1 MIEFNLPEGL
11 QALFGRD
18 VEGFNLNKT
27 SRGKTGTPFWSMDFE
42 GRWYYM
48 PVRLGDVDLH
58 NPVMRIVSKKTI
70 IETHMTERVGSVKEI
85 INRQDYAIF
94 IKGVIKRSDDTY
106 PEEEVRLLNELY
118 KRDEAIEI
126 DSALTCVLLEGQDEM
141 VVVKHLDFP
150 YTRGEGMVLYEMELV
165 TDIDFDLE
173 INE

>member
-1 MIEFNLPEGL
+1 MFGFDINTVRVKLGLNAEEFQLKDN
-11 QALFGRD
+11 QR
-18 VEGFNLNKT
+18 
-27 SRGKTGTPFWSMDFE
+27 SQTGSPFWSQDLE

-48 PVRLGDVDLH
+48 PVRLGDVNLH
-58 NPVMRIVSKKTI
+58 NPVMRIVSRKTI

-94 IKGVIKRSDDTY
+94 IKGMIKRSDDTY

-141 VVVKHLDFP
+141 AVIKHLDFP
-150 YTRGEGMVLYEMELV
+150 YTRGENMILYEMELV